1 MPVSDSA
8 ILLLSVAET
17 WSADPPP
24 IPETRNKFL
33 IRPFSQNRRG
43 FIGPGRSCPDE
54 EVRKKLEGTRFL
66 RNCDSQV
73 LFWGNRASKRNC
85 PFSNIIF

>member
-1 MPVSDSA
+1 MALFDSA

-54 EVRKKLEGTRFL
+54 EVRWKL
-66 RNCDSQV
+66 
-73 LFWGNRASKRNC
+73 
-85 PFSNIIF
+85 I

>member
-54 EVRKKLEGTRFL
+54 EV
-66 RNCDSQV
+66 
-73 LFWGNRASKRNC
+73 
-85 PFSNIIF
+85 I

>member
-1 MPVSDSA
+1 MSIPVFWIKMLGISLRSSRIALFDSA

-54 EVRKKLEGTRFL
+54 EVRREM
-66 RNCDSQV
+66 
-73 LFWGNRASKRNC
+73 
-85 PFSNIIF
+85 